1 MRLIGAA
8 LFIWVIAAS
17 ASAQTPNP
25 VREHYRAY
33 QAAIEANDLP
43 AADRAGAAAL
53 EASEAR
59 DGGGGSTG
67 VLAFNLAVLRL
78 EMGRRNEALAPA
90 QRAHALAGE
99 GAAGVDPQLAALVLG
114 RAELGQRD
122 ADGSQR
128 LFAAFETSDPAHAVA
143 LFDAASDLGRWGM
156 ENNRFEVAQRA
167 WTAAAAFAARLEAGQ
182 APLEEAR
189 ARLGLGA
196 SYMLDT
202 RNYDPTRASLG
213 GTRITRDQDEAL
225 QLDTSAHGE
234 FERAMELMR
243 PLASRQAQNAAM
255 TVAQGVYAQ
264 AYAWRSALRARMRAR
279 DFSLPRA
286 SGEGISLAT
295 RAGASPCQMDIRAEP
310 MPRFPAEQLMRYGVG
325 SVVMRYVTDEA
336 GQVLEQRVVAAVG
349 NNDFIRAVEAV
360 APRWRVES
368 AQGQGQCNLAMVF
381 FQAVTFHVE

>member
-1 MRLIGAA
+1 MRLTGVA
-8 LFIWVIAAS
+8 LLFWAVGAS

-25 VREHYRAY
+25 VMEHYRAY
-33 QAAIEANDLP
+33 QAALGANDLP

-59 DGGGGSTG
+59 DGGGGNTG
-67 VLAFNLAVLRL
+67 ALAFNLAVLRL
-78 EMGRRNEALAPA
+78 EMGRREEALAPA
-90 QRAHALAGE
+90 RRAHALAGE

-114 RAELGQRD
+114 RAELGQRG

-128 LFAAFETSDPAHAVA
+128 LFSAFETADRAHAVA

-156 ENNRFEVAQRA
+156 ENNRFDVAQRA
-167 WTAAAAFAARLEAGQ
+167 WTAATAFAAQLEAGQ

-213 GTRITRDQDEAL
+213 GTRITRDQDQAL
-225 QLDTSAHGE
+225 ELDTNAHGE
-234 FERAMELMR
+234 FERAMALML
-243 PLASRQAQNAAM
+243 PLASRRAQNGAM
-255 TVAQGVYAQ
+255 TVAQGIYAQ

-286 SGEGISLAT
+286 SGEGFSLPA
-295 RAGASPCQMDIRAEP
+295 RADVAPCQMDLTAEP
-310 MPRFPAEQLMRYGVG
+310 MPRFPAEQLLRYGVG
-325 SVVMRYVTDEA
+325 SVVMRYVTGES
-336 GQVLEQRVVAAVG
+336 GEILEQRVVAAVG

-360 APRWRVES
+360 APRWRVAPEP
-368 AQGQGQCNLAMVF
+368 GQGQCSQAMVF